1 MGFKIEIRFQC
12 FYCIKVS
19 TLLELC
25 HEISVF
31 QKNVKKKIGKKGEK
45 TLKMKKRRKMT
56 KKRVFLMGIR
66 SNAYSHKG

>member
-12 FYCIKVS
+12 FLSRKVS

-31 QKNVKKKIGKKGEK
+31 RKNVKKKIPKKSK
-45 TLKMKKRRKMT
+45 KWQKMKKRGLGVT
-56 KKRVFLMGIR
+56 DALP
-66 SNAYSHKG
+66 